1 MKDIKEIIKDY
12 NDITIDI
19 YIEHD
24 LQCLRGL
31 NHEYQLNGKNIYKW
45 YHEATHFFEGKNKK
59 FNFSMNIDDLILKS
73 DEIMY
78 FTANVILY
86 EKFMND
92 PSKDVII
99 IEGGRPLFRNFQN
112 IPSKRFDFF
121 SDACI
126 EKLYNYWDRI
136 GDLIAACVTS
146 GLKEREIYFSTAVEK
161 IPDKLKDNEN
171 FKWLKLF
178 QMTKFKEINEKRI
191 NIVHYSSTETDFRYE
206 HLKASTDET
215 KIKELM
221 QKRRSLPHFFKEAI
235 GDTLKGFQN
244 TLDFLINAQK
254 KFN

>member
-1 MKDIKEIIKDY
+1 MKDIKKTIEDY
-12 NDITIDI
+12 NDIIIDI
-19 YIEHD
+19 YKEHN
-24 LQCLRGL
+24 LKCLRGL
-31 NHEYQLNGKNIYKW
+31 NNEYKLNGKNIYKW
-45 YHEATHFFEGKNKK
+45 HHEATNFFAKKNKE
-59 FNFSMNIDDLILKS
+59 FNFHMNIDDLILKS

-78 FTANVILY
+78 FTANVILF
-86 EKFMND
+86 EKFIND
-92 PSKDVII
+92 PSKDKII
-99 IEGGRPLFRNFQN
+99 IEEGHTLFRNFQN
-112 IPSKRFDFF
+112 LYSKRFDFF

-136 GDLIAACVTS
+136 GDLIAACVTT
-146 GLKEREIYFSTAVEK
+146 GLKERGIYFSIAIEK

-171 FKWLKLF
+171 FKWLKSF
-178 QMTKFKEINEKRI
+178 QLTNFKEINEKRI
-191 NIVHYSSTETDFRYE
+191 NIVHYSSTGTDFRYE